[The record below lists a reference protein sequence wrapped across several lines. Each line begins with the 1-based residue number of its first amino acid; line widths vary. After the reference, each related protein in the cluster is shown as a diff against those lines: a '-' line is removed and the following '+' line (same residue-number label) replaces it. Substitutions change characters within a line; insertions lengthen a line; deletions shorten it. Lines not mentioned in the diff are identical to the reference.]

1 MLSRVSLAL
10 FATTTFL
17 TPLQV
22 SLAQAQES
30 GERTCSLVTEVNS
43 DGAVVW
49 SENTDIA
56 SLVAE
61 AKSLEISA
69 KEYTALCAGEE
80 ITQEASN
87 ESGETDNDLEEKK
100 VEDVA
105 YAEGVTEDTGEKTVM
120 FSAGALL
127 PLAGLMQE
135 S

>member
-1 MLSRVSLAL
+1 MLSRIALAI
-10 FATTTFL
+10 FTTSTFL

-30 GERTCSLVTEVNS
+30 GEKACSLVTEVNS

-49 SENTDIA
+49 TENTDIA

-80 ITQEASN
+80 VTQEASN
-87 ESGETDNDLEEKK
+87 ESGETDEDLEDKK

-105 YAEGVTEDTGEKTVM
+105 SAEE
-120 FSAGALL
+120 L
-127 PLAGLMQE
+127 
-135 S
+135 